1 MRSFGMIIGITGP
14 SGSGKSL
21 FCSMLAERGFT
32 VLDCDKIYHDMIS
45 AHGECTAAL
54 AREFGN
60 EILNAQGG
68 IDRSALADRVFNSA
82 DALERLNSITRK
94 HVVRR
99 IEELA
104 HSAEAAGDHVAVDA
118 PTLFEAGADSICGMT
133 VGILAPRRTRA
144 SRLAAR
150 DGNIR
155 TEKQLRARLD
165 ASKPDSFYTDRCD
178 ITFRNDKGNDAL
190 EAFAEQISSGT
201 YAKAN
206 KKGSAT

>member
-45 AHGECTAAL
+45 APGECTAAL

-82 DALERLNSITRK
+82 EYFITDE
-94 HVVRR
+94 VYS
-99 IEELA
+99 LGY
-104 HSAEAAGDHVAVDA
+104 SARS
-118 PTLFEAGADSICGMT
+118 LRSQ
-133 VGILAPRRTRA
+133 
-144 SRLAAR
+144 SR
-150 DGNIR
+150 
-155 TEKQLRARLD
+155 
-165 ASKPDSFYTDRCD
+165 S
-178 ITFRNDKGNDAL
+178 
-190 EAFAEQISSGT
+190 
-201 YAKAN
+201 
-206 KKGSAT
+206 